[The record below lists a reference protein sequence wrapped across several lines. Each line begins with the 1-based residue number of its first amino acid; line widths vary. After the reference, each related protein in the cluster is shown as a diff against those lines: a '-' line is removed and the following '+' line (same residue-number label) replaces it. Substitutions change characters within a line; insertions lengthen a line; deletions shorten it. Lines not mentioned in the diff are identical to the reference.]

1 VKRRRTGRVAG
12 AAAGSAEDVGLLV
25 VEAGG
30 VGGTQ
35 VPGGDDGERAERGVG
50 IDISPSGEVLRE
62 VVEQLLDH
70 PPASGW
76 IGTAKKIACRECKKA
91 LKQGRLDRR
100 GG

>member
-1 VKRRRTGRVAG
+1 
-12 AAAGSAEDVGLLV
+12 
-25 VEAGG
+25 
-30 VGGTQ
+30 
-35 VPGGDDGERAERGVG
+35 
-50 IDISPSGEVLRE
+50 VLRE

-91 LKQGRLDRR
+91 LEQGRLDRR